1 MKLII
6 NYKWVNEKL
15 GLLCLNTSK
24 KILKSDIEKIQKEP
38 LYPVHVDD
46 ELDGLAFFDIE
57 TKSGWIE
64 TVFSDGIFVLV
75 NKL

>member
-46 ELDGLAFFDIE
+46 ESDGLAFFDIE